1 MSVETIVRVIEAE
14 AAEEAER
21 IVAAAR
27 ERARALVG
35 EAEAAAEA
43 RVRQAC
49 ERAEPGY
56 RAEAMR
62 LVNAARLRLLEA
74 RAEEAAGLVEAVFRA
89 AGERLAAL
97 AADPASERWRRALE
111 RLLEETV
118 RLAGPGAILRVR
130 PVDAAV
136 ARPVAARL
144 GGRLDETLDAGLAPG
159 VLARSPDGRLEVEA
173 TLPARLAR
181 ARVAL
186 AEPVAR
192 RLGVA
197 D

>member
-14 AAEEAER
+14 AADEAER

-27 ERARALVG
+27 ERARALID

-43 RVRQAC
+43 RVREAC

-74 RAEEAAGLVEAVFRA
+74 RAEEAANLVEAVFRA

-97 AADPASERWRRALE
+97 AADPASGRWQRALE

-118 RLAGPGAILRVR
+118 RLAGPGAVLCVR

-136 ARPVAARL
+136 ARPIAARL
-144 GGRLDETLDAGLAPG
+144 GGRLDEALEEGLAPG

>member
-1 MSVETIVRVIEAE
+1 MSVETIIRVIEAE

-27 ERARALVG
+27 ERARALVD
-35 EAEAAAEA
+35 EAEAAAAA

-49 ERAEPGY
+49 ARAEPGY

-62 LVNAARLRLLEA
+62 LVNAARLRLIEA
-74 RAEEAAGLVEAVFRA
+74 QAEEAAGLVEAVFRA

-97 AADPASERWRRALE
+97 AADPSSERWRRALE
-111 RLLEETV
+111 RLIEEAV
-118 RLAGPGAILRVR
+118 QLAGPGAIVRVR

-136 ARPVAARL
+136 AGPIVARL
-144 GGRLDETLDAGLAPG
+144 GGRLDDALDEGLAPG

-186 AEPVAR
+186 AEQVAR